1 MRTRV
6 ARWGHSLAV
15 RLPRN
20 IAAAANLTEGT
31 TVDITVE
38 GSTVHIARAQPSYS
52 LAELLAAVTPEN
64 LPDISDCVHQGQE
77 FL

>member
-20 IAAAANLTEGT
+20 IAVAAGLAEEIP
-31 TVDITVE
+31 VDITVE
-38 GSTVHIARAQPSYS
+38 GNMVQIARAQPSYS

-64 LPDISDCVHQGQE
+64 LPDISDDMPRGQE